1 MSAPLSGTLE
11 AALDGIWDRLARAR
25 EVALATCGAD
35 GPEARTV
42 VLRRADRAAGR
53 VEMASDARAAK
64 VAALRADPRA
74 AVLLWDPGEALQIR
88 LSLHVRIVVG
98 DAGRWAAMPEAARW
112 NYGAVPPP
120 GTPVPGPDD
129 WERPS
134 AREGFAALI
143 GEVRGIDAVLLAEA
157 GHRRAAW
164 GAGGAGRWLS
174 P

>member
-1 MSAPLSGTLE
+1 MSVPLTGSLE
-11 AALDGIWDRLARAR
+11 AALDGIWARLAAAR

-42 VLRRADRAAGR
+42 VLRRVDRTAGI
-53 VEMASDARAAK
+53 VEMASDSRTAK
-64 VAALRADPRA
+64 VRALRAEPRA

-88 LSLHVRIVVG
+88 LSLHVRLVVG
-98 DAGRWAAMPEAARW
+98 DEARWAAMPDAARW

-120 GTPVPGPDD
+120 GAPVPGPDA

-134 AREGFAALI
+134 DRARFAALL

-164 GAGGAGRWLS
+164 DADGAGRWVS